1 MASGLPEEA
10 PAVCNLN
17 ALYYKVQRH
26 NHDCIN
32 RAEIKQLIVGSA
44 VFDLDPGYAED
55 DILLLKLTIIQHMI
69 KLPLL
74 IDLFEGTEK
83 EIIHALVSLLSVYYF
98 EYFDLKTKFKILE
111 FYFFLRF

>member
-17 ALYYKVQRH
+17 TLYYEVQRY
-26 NHDCIN
+26 NHDSIN
-32 RAEIKQLIVGSA
+32 GAEIKQLIACSA

-83 EIIHALVSLLSVYYF
+83 EIIHTLVSMLSAKLF
-98 EYFDLKTKFKILE
+98 
-111 FYFFLRF
+111 